1 MTHTPDRTPFSAR
14 YPLMV
19 RGALALV
26 LMGLARLGVALG
38 WIPPEWELT
47 DRGVEQLFDGL
58 VFAWAWFSSQR
69 KVTPVA
75 DPRDNY
81 GRPLAIQSRV
91 ERP

>member
-1 MTHTPDRTPFSAR
+1 MHPAPRTPFTVR

-26 LMGLARLGVALG
+26 LMGLARLGIALG

-47 DRGVEQLFDGL
+47 ESGVEQLFDAAL
-58 VFAWAWFSSQR
+58 FAWAWFSGQR

-75 DPRDNY
+75 DPRDDY
-81 GRPLAIQSRV
+81 GRPLVVQGHV
-91 ERP
+91 ER